1 LRIPGA
7 DVETTMM
14 TLLNTL
20 AALTFERFVFF
31 HGGRGEGFGALL
43 VVLVL
48 VAVVFWVLMRSGNRE
63 TA

>member
-1 LRIPGA
+1 
-7 DVETTMM
+7 MM
-14 TLLNTL
+14 TLANTL
-20 AALTFERFVFF
+20 AALTFVRFGIF

-48 VAVVFWVLMRSGNRE
+48 VAVVFWVLMRSGNRD

>member
-1 LRIPGA
+1 
-7 DVETTMM
+7 MM